1 MKGNNKQEIE
11 IWWWDD
17 AMVSFNKTQRKLWN
31 KVAES
36 MQQRKMF
43 VRGKP
48 GLCLAKRKTR
58 EEKFSQ
64 LGNND
69 SKSFIL
75 KLAKKMKHEN

>member
-1 MKGNNKQEIE
+1 
-11 IWWWDD
+11 
-17 AMVSFNKTQRKLWN
+17 
-31 KVAES
+31 

-58 EEKFSQ
+58 EEKFNQ

>member
-1 MKGNNKQEIE
+1 
-11 IWWWDD
+11 
-17 AMVSFNKTQRKLWN
+17 
-31 KVAES
+31 

-43 VRGKP
+43 VRGKL
-48 GLCLAKRKTR
+48 GLCLAKRKTQ